1 MKKTVFTGA
10 GVAIVTPFKK
20 DMTIDYDKLG
30 ELIEYQIANSTD
42 AIVICGTTG
51 EASTL
56 TDEEHRET
64 IRYAVK
70 KVDGRIPVI
79 AGTGSN
85 DTAYAI
91 ELTMFAKN
99 AGADAYLNVT
109 PYYNKTTQRGLIRH
123 FFAIADSVDLPCI
136 LYNVP
141 GRTGMT
147 ITPETYKE
155 LSQHPNIV
163 ATKEASGN
171 VGDIVRILDL
181 CGDDLDIYSGED
193 GLITP
198 ILSLGAKGV
207 ISVLSNIKPRETHD
221 ICAEFFKGNIS
232 ASAELQIKYSR
243 LIDALF
249 CETNPIPVKTALNI
263 LGFDVGAC
271 RLPLCDMSDM
281 NIERLRNELENVK

>member
-10 GVAIVTPFKK
+10 GVAIVTPFNK
-20 DMTIDYDKLG
+20 DLSVNYAKLE

-42 AIVICGTTG
+42 AIIICGTTG

-56 TDEEHRET
+56 TDEEHRDV
-64 IRYAVK
+64 IRFAVEK
-70 KVDGRIPVI
+70 TAGRIPVI

-91 ELTMFAKN
+91 ELTKFA
-99 AGADAYLNVT
+99 AEVGADAYLNVT
-109 PYYNKTTQRGLIRH
+109 PYYNKTTQLGLVRH
-123 FFAIADSVDLPCI
+123 FSAIADAADIPCI

-147 ITPETYKE
+147 IKPETYLE
-155 LSQHPNIV
+155 LSKHPNIV

-171 VGDIVRILDL
+171 VADIVHIRAL

-207 ISVLSNIKPRETHD
+207 ISVLSNIIPKQTHE
-221 ICAEFFKGNIS
+221 ICSSYFNGDTAK
-232 ASAELQIKYSR
+232 SAELQIKYSA

-249 CETNPIPVKTALNI
+249 IETNPIPVKTAMNI
-263 LGFDVGAC
+263 LGFDVGEC
-271 RLPLCDMSDM
+271 RLPLCEMTPA
-281 NIERLRNELENVK
+281 NLEKLKKALEILK

>member
-136 LYNVP
+136 LYKVP

-181 CGDDLDIYSGED
+181 CGDDLDIYSG
-193 GLITP
+193 
-198 ILSLGAKGV
+198 
-207 ISVLSNIKPRETHD
+207 
-221 ICAEFFKGNIS
+221 
-232 ASAELQIKYSR
+232 
-243 LIDALF
+243 
-249 CETNPIPVKTALNI
+249 
-263 LGFDVGAC
+263 
-271 RLPLCDMSDM
+271 
-281 NIERLRNELENVK
+281 